1 MAEFNLKSPG
11 IQVREI
17 DFTGQNQLQ
26 RGITTGGHAGVFDW
40 GPAETVVKVSNETG
54 LLRTFG
60 KPTENSALSFMSAAN
75 YLRYSNSLVI
85 VRAVNANTYSTNYD
99 LASRNSSVG
108 IKRADYLLLGQFS
121 LDASKSAVWATSNTN
136 VSVTIESPI
145 GGGGSNAL
153 AYVANTAGQVFSPGA
168 LSGVTITYGGSG
180 YAESQFPLTV
190 FLANTLNSAQNV
202 SANLQPGTVG
212 FSSYTLMGNTP
223 LLIKNKTEFQDEYF
237 YTEDEATGQIS
248 ATYSTLGSFVARCAG
263 ALGDT
268 LKISVCDGKQ
278 AWFSNIAGWEN
289 MTSSNTSET
298 DPSMWIYSDEF
309 DSYPDTSDW
318 AAENGVANDEM
329 HIIVIDT
336 LGVFT
341 GVVEG
346 VLEKFEGVS
355 KMKNAKIKNGA
366 SNYYR
371 DVVLKQSNYVF
382 PMAHPGTNTVLW
394 GTNST
399 TPTAN
404 LRPGTSDNATS
415 IGPLTNGNAGSIS
428 DDQIITALTVLQ
440 DKVAVDISLLFT
452 GDASLEVKRKA
463 RLVANSR
470 KDCVAFISPSLD
482 AVKDPY
488 NPTQAIIEES
498 RDMSPSSYLVYDSGW
513 KWQYDKYAD
522 KYRWVPLN
530 ADIAGLC
537 ARTDR
542 TRDPWFSPAGT
553 TRGRIQNTIKLA
565 YNPTQGQR
573 DRLYKQAINPVVTFP
588 AEGTILFGDKT
599 YTQKDTAFSRINVR
613 RLFITVET
621 VISRAARASLFEFN
635 DDFTR
640 SQFVN
645 LIEPFLRT
653 IKGRRGIFDYQV
665 VCDSTN
671 NTPDVVDANQFIGD
685 IYIKPA
691 RSINYIQLNFVAV
704 RTGVEFSEVVG
715 RI

>member
-17 DFTGQNQLQ
+17 DFTGKNQLQ
-26 RGITTGGHAGVFDW
+26 RGITTGAFAGVFDW
-40 GPAETVVKVSNETG
+40 GPAETAVKVTAETA
-54 LLRTFG
+54 LVRTFG
-60 KPTENSALSFMSAAN
+60 KPTENCALSFMSASN
-75 YLRYSNSLVI
+75 FLRYSNSLVI
-85 VRAVNANTYSTNYD
+85 VRAINSNTYSGNYD

-108 IKRADYLLLGQFS
+108 IKRADYLSFGAFS
-121 LDASKSAVWATSNTN
+121 LESPKTAAWATSNTY

-145 GGGGSNAL
+145 GGGGSNAV
-153 AYVANTAGQVFSPGA
+153 AYLANTQISAGS
-168 LSGVTITYGGSG
+168 LTGVTITYGGSG
-180 YAESQFPLTV
+180 YASSQYPLTV
-190 FLANTLNSAQNV
+190 FFANTLNSAQNV
-202 SANLQPGTVG
+202 SGNLTA
-212 FSSYTLMGNTP
+212 SYSLMGNTP
-223 LLIKNKTEFQDEYF
+223 LLIKNKTEFQDTYF
-237 YTEDEATGQIS
+237 YTEDEVTGQIS
-248 ATYSTLGSFVARCAG
+248 ATYSTLGSFVARYPS

-309 DSYPDTSDW
+309 DTWPETSDW

-336 LGVFT
+336 KGVFT

-371 DVVLKQSNYVF
+371 DVVLKQSNYIY

-394 GTNST
+394 GTNSP

-404 LRPGTSDNATS
+404 LRPGTSDNAS
-415 IGPLTNGNAGSIS
+415 VIGPLTNGNAGTIS
-428 DDQIITALTVLQ
+428 DQEIIDALDVLK

-452 GDASLEVKRKA
+452 GDASLDVKNKA
-463 RLVANSR
+463 IAVATSR
-470 KDCVAFISPSLD
+470 KDCVAFVSPSLD

-488 NPTQAIIEES
+488 DPTKAIIEEANGGT
-498 RDMSPSSYLVYDSGW
+498 RRSSYAVYDSGW

-522 KYRWVPLN
+522 KYRWIPLN

-565 YNPTQGQR
+565 YNPTQAQR
-573 DRLYKQAINPVVTFP
+573 DRLYRQGINPVVTFP

-599 YTQKDTAFSRINVR
+599 FIRKDSAFSRINVR

-621 VISRAARASLFEFN
+621 VISRAARSSLFEFN

-653 IKGRRGIFDYQV
+653 IKGRRGIYDYQV
-665 VCDSTN
+665 VCDTTN
-671 NTPDVVDANQFIGD
+671 NTPDVIDANQFIGD